1 MARLSSLRI
10 ERSGS
15 EPRPGTLCFVPG
27 QDILL
32 FRKYFCPWTIVVFE
46 QYGQQTLTI
55 VVDTLLSQ
63 CLHPGVQM
71 GTWEFNAGG
80 SNSAMN

>member
-32 FRKYFCPWTIVVFE
+32 FRKYFCPWAIVVFE
-46 QYGQQTLTI
+46 RYGQQTLTI
-55 VVDTLLSQ
+55 VVDTLPSQ
-63 CLHPGVQM
+63 CLYPPRCTNGYR
-71 GTWEFNAGG
+71 GI
-80 SNSAMN
+80 